1 MPSYLPSRTATPAA
15 AAYTMIALLSVILL
29 SSSSCSAFLSPTQP
43 LTSSRLQRN
52 TSSLALLS
60 TKQPRKEQ
68 SQQQGNKNTA
78 NNNNNSNNAK
88 RKPKYKTIA
97 DMMKA
102 MEKNPNEFIQPGNN
116 GGVRAVNANG
126 RYVDVKKKPKR
137 TRAKVERPKQ
147 KYLYASQRA
156 ALEMEKKR
164 ASGAVAAAG
173 NKRNDG
179 ATIRDPNMY
188 EDDEENDEQIIAPPT
203 TTTTTSRTLDPQQQQ
218 NLIVQQQQLKQLEFA
233 RSLGLNPTSQM
244 ADTIVGSSS
253 EDVPEIVASIRV
265 DDDDTTTESITSNS
279 FAFVVYKP
287 VGWSILGGNE
297 KKKNKKKAQ
306 QQQQQQQQMDAGAVL
321 ADDDSDSEDITVST
335 TSVMSKSNVKRV
347 KAYDEETDEFGY
359 VEYNEDDIWAVLTP
373 EERAQVMKEGGLNLF
388 DDLADVA
395 KGALSGVEW
404 DDENDS
410 SDDGSNNKKKTKKK
424 GGVSSSNS
432 SIGRTALSASV
443 PRMKA
448 NIDIPSRPSLVNWL
462 KQLKAEEGRP
472 IKGGKNW
479 VALAGATEI
488 DDSGLV
494 LLCPKD
500 RTKALHVDRC
510 GYTAIVG
517 NGKKLTSRSKLM
529 KLIKAAEAGG
539 GEVCDGSTAKIE
551 ILSRLKKGRDLDPV
565 LSVGVEFPDGS
576 STCSHAVLL
585 CQNRLGDGVRGDE
598 SADPIDRRAA
608 RRLVHCNSMTV
619 SSLACLDDEPVSLES
634 CPVLPDDIA
643 IYANRRD
650 GAEFVKGSYL
660 GRQSSLAQN
669 ELTNAYREINGAS
682 DGYPGWIVDRYD
694 KWLFVQHEEG
704 PMTVRGPLPSLH
716 DGYTSGVYYLPTKVD
731 RSVMGEAQVKP
742 ILLEGK
748 SAPENLPIVE
758 NGVTYLVNLGES
770 YSTGIFLDQR
780 IQRAWLAENC
790 NEETRVLNCFAHA
803 GAFSVAAATAGAST
817 VSLDL
822 DKKWL
827 DRIRPQMEANGITE
841 WDGKH
846 DCIYGDCFD
855 WLARLGKRGEQF
867 DIVILDPPSTSVGKK
882 KRRWSVKNDMDELV
896 IMAALL
902 VKSGGLL
909 FTTTNSASLR
919 PEKFAKLCKKGLID
933 AGIPDAKLER
943 ISPMPSDFPSIGAQP
958 VTNFAWRIPE

>member
-1 MPSYLPSRTATPAA
+1 
-15 AAYTMIALLSVILL
+15 
-29 SSSSCSAFLSPTQP
+29 
-43 LTSSRLQRN
+43 
-52 TSSLALLS
+52 
-60 TKQPRKEQ
+60 
-68 SQQQGNKNTA
+68 
-78 NNNNNSNNAK
+78 
-88 RKPKYKTIA
+88 
-97 DMMKA
+97 
-102 MEKNPNEFIQPGNN
+102 
-116 GGVRAVNANG
+116 
-126 RYVDVKKKPKR
+126 VD
-137 TRAKVERPKQ
+137 RPKQ
-147 KYLYASQRA
+147 KYVYASQRS
-156 ALEMEKKR
+156 ALEMDRKR
-164 ASGAVAAAG
+164 GG
-173 NKRNDG
+173 NKRDDG
-179 ATIRDPNMY
+179 ASIRDPSMY
-188 EDDEENDEQIIAPPT
+188 DDEGEDTAEEPSSS
-203 TTTTTSRTLDPQQQQ
+203 SRAQLDPQQQQ
-218 NLIVQQQQLKQLEFA
+218 HLLVQQQQLKQLEFA
-233 RSLGLNPTSQM
+233 RSLGLNPTTASQLY
-244 ADTIVGSSS
+244 AEPIVGSGA
-253 EDVPEIVASIRV
+253 EDVPGIIASIRV
-265 DDDDTTTESITSNS
+265 DDGDGSITSNS
-279 FAFVVYKP
+279 FAFVIYKP

-297 KKKNKKKAQ
+297 KKKKKKGQ
-306 QQQQQQQQMDAGAVL
+306 QQLKEGDDAV
-321 ADDDSDSEDITVST
+321 ADDSTSAIAAAAGGDSK
-335 TSVMSKSNVKRV
+335 KSNVKRV
-347 KAYDEETDEFGY
+347 KAYDEETDEFGF
-359 VEYNEDDIWAVLTP
+359 VEYNEDDILAVLTP
-373 EERAQVMKEGGLNLF
+373 EERAQLMKEGGLNLF
-388 DDLADVA
+388 DDLADEA
-395 KGALSGVEW
+395 KGALAGAEY
-404 DDENDS
+404 DDGGEDEFG
-410 SDDGSNNKKKTKKK
+410 DDGSSKKKKKK
-424 GGVSSSNS
+424 KMKGGASTSSSSAAGAAAAVAS
-432 SIGRTALSASV
+432 SF
-443 PRMKA
+443 PRMQA
-448 NIDIPSRPSLVNWL
+448 SIDTPSRPSLVNWL
-462 KQLKAEEGRP
+462 KQLKAEEGTP

-500 RTKALHVDRC
+500 RTRALHVDRC
-510 GYTAIVG
+510 GYTAVVG

-551 ILSRLKKGRDLDPV
+551 ILARLKKGRDVDPV

-576 STCSHAVLL
+576 STCSQAVLL
-585 CQNRLGDGVRGDE
+585 CQDRLGDGVRGDE

-619 SSLACLDDEPVSLES
+619 SSLTCLDDEPVILES
-634 CPVLPDDIA
+634 NPVLPDDIA

-650 GAEFVKGSYL
+650 GAEFRNGSYL
-660 GRQSSLAQN
+660 GRQSGLAQN
-669 ELTNAYREINGAS
+669 EFTNAYREINGAS

-716 DGYTSGVYYLPTKVD
+716 DGYTTGVYYLPTKVD

-742 ILLEGK
+742 QLLEGK
-748 SAPENLPIVE
+748 FAPENTPIVE

-790 NEETRVLNCFAHA
+790 NEETRVLNCFAHT

-896 IMAALL
+896 TMAAAL

-919 PEKFAKLCKKGLID
+919 PEKFAKMCKKGLVD

>member
-1 MPSYLPSRTATPAA
+1 
-15 AAYTMIALLSVILL
+15 
-29 SSSSCSAFLSPTQP
+29 
-43 LTSSRLQRN
+43 
-52 TSSLALLS
+52 
-60 TKQPRKEQ
+60 
-68 SQQQGNKNTA
+68 
-78 NNNNNSNNAK
+78 
-88 RKPKYKTIA
+88 
-97 DMMKA
+97 
-102 MEKNPNEFIQPGNN
+102 
-116 GGVRAVNANG
+116 
-126 RYVDVKKKPKR
+126 VD
-137 TRAKVERPKQ
+137 RPKQ
-147 KYLYASQRA
+147 KYVYASQRS
-156 ALEMEKKR
+156 ALEMDRKR
-164 ASGAVAAAG
+164 GGGGGG

-179 ATIRDPNMY
+179 ASIRDPSMY
-188 EDDEENDEQIIAPPT
+188 DDEGEDAEEPSS
-203 TTTTTSRTLDPQQQQ
+203 SRGAQLDPHQQQH
-218 NLIVQQQQLKQLEFA
+218 LLVQQQQLKQLGFA
-233 RSLGLNPTSQM
+233 RSLGLNPTTASQLY
-244 ADTIVGSSS
+244 AEPIVGSGA
-253 EDVPEIVASIRV
+253 EDVPEIIASIRV
-265 DDDDTTTESITSNS
+265 DDGDGSITSNS
-279 FAFVVYKP
+279 FAFVIYKP

-297 KKKNKKKAQ
+297 KKKKKKGQ
-306 QQQQQQQQMDAGAVL
+306 QQQLEKEGDGGSEGA
-321 ADDDSDSEDITVST
+321 TST
-335 TSVMSKSNVKRV
+335 AAASSGGDTKKSNVKRV
-347 KAYDEETDEFGY
+347 KAYDEETDEFGF
-359 VEYNEDDIWAVLTP
+359 VEYNEDDILAVLTP
-373 EERAQVMKEGGLNLF
+373 EERAQLMKEGGLNLF
-388 DDLADVA
+388 DDLADEA
-395 KGALSGVEW
+395 KGALAGAEY
-404 DDENDS
+404 DDGGEDDFG
-410 SDDGSNNKKKTKKK
+410 DDGSSKKKKKK
-424 GGVSSSNS
+424 KMKGGASTSSSSAAGAAAAAVAS
-432 SIGRTALSASV
+432 SF
-443 PRMKA
+443 PRMQA
-448 NIDIPSRPSLVNWL
+448 NIDTPSRPSLVNWL
-462 KQLKAEEGRP
+462 KQLKAEEGTP

-500 RTKALHVDRC
+500 RTRALHVDRC
-510 GYTAIVG
+510 GYTAVVG

-551 ILSRLKKGRDLDPV
+551 ILARLKKGRDVDPV

-576 STCSHAVLL
+576 STCSQAVLL
-585 CQNRLGDGVRGDE
+585 CQDRLGDGVRGDE

-619 SSLACLDDEPVSLES
+619 SSLTCLDDEPVVLES
-634 CPVLPDDIA
+634 NPVLPDDIA

-650 GAEFVKGSYL
+650 GAEFRKGSYL
-660 GRQSSLAQN
+660 GRQSGLAQN
-669 ELTNAYREINGAS
+669 EFTNAYREINGAS

-716 DGYTSGVYYLPTKVD
+716 DGYTTGVYYLPTKVD

-742 ILLEGK
+742 QLLEGK
-748 SAPENLPIVE
+748 LAPENTPILE

-790 NEETRVLNCFAHA
+790 NEETRVLNCFAHT

-896 IMAALL
+896 TMAAAL

-919 PEKFAKLCKKGLID
+919 PEKFAKMCKKGLVD

>member
-1 MPSYLPSRTATPAA
+1 MKMPTNPPNSTSAASAA
-15 AAYTMIALLSVILL
+15 AGYKMMALLSILLL
-29 SSSSCSAFLSPTQP
+29 SSSNCIAFSPPT
-43 LTSSRLQRN
+43 LTTSRLQR
-52 TSSLALLS
+52 TSLGS
-60 TKQPRKEQ
+60 TKQPRKQ
-68 SQQQGNKNTA
+68 QQQQQQGN
-78 NNNNNSNNAK
+78 NNNDNNKK
-88 RKPKYKTIA
+88 RKPKYNTIA

-102 MEKNPNEFIQPGNN
+102 MEKNPNEFLQSSAGA
-116 GGVRAVNANG
+116 RAVNANG
-126 RYVDVKKKPKR
+126 RFIDTKKKPKR

-147 KYLYASQRA
+147 KYIYKSQRA
-156 ALEMEKKR
+156 ALEMDQKR
-164 ASGAVAAAG
+164 GVGGGSA

-179 ATIRDPNMY
+179 ASIRDPNMY
-188 EDDEENDEQIIAPPT
+188 DDNEEGDDDTEEQSNPS
-203 TTTTTSRTLDPQQQQ
+203 SRPNQLLDPRQQQQ
-218 NLIVQQQQLKQLEFA
+218 LLVQQQQLKQLEFA
-233 RSLGLNPTSQM
+233 RSLGLNPSQSL
-244 ADTIVGSSS
+244 AAEPIVGSSA

-265 DDDDTTTESITSNS
+265 DDDASSITSNS

-297 KKKNKKKAQ
+297 KKKKKRGQ
-306 QQQQQQQQMDAGAVL
+306 QQQQQEVGEV
-321 ADDDSDSEDITVST
+321 SEGVTT
-335 TSVMSKSNVKRV
+335 TSSSATAKKSSNVKRV

-359 VEYNEDDIWAVLTP
+359 VEYNEDDILAVLTP
-373 EERAQVMKEGGLNLF
+373 EERAQLMKEGGLNLV
-388 DDLADVA
+388 DDFADVA
-395 KGALSGVEW
+395 KGALAGAEY
-404 DDENDS
+404 DDEDEYDEF
-410 SDDGSNNKKKTKKK
+410 SDDGSKKRKKKKKMND
-424 GGVSSSNS
+424 GGSSSPS
-432 SIGRTALSASV
+432 AALAPSF
-443 PRMKA
+443 PRMQA
-448 NIDIPSRPSLVNWL
+448 NIDTPSRPSLVNWL
-462 KQLKAEEGRP
+462 KQLKAEEGTP

-500 RTKALHVDRC
+500 RTRALHVDRC

-517 NGKKLTSRSKLM
+517 NGKKLTSRSKLT

-551 ILSRLKKGRDLDPV
+551 ILARLKKGRDVDPV

-585 CQNRLGDGVRGDE
+585 CQDRLGDGVRGDE

-619 SSLACLDDEPVSLES
+619 SSLTCLDDEPVVLES
-634 CPVLPDDIA
+634 NPALPDDIA

-650 GAEFVKGSYL
+650 GAEFRKGSYL
-660 GRQSSLAQN
+660 GRQSGLAQN
-669 ELTNAYREINGAS
+669 KLTNAYREINGAS

-716 DGYTSGVYYLPTKVD
+716 DGYTNGVYYLPTKVD

-742 ILLEGK
+742 RLLEGQ
-748 SAPENLPIVE
+748 SAPANMPIVE

-790 NEETRVLNCFAHA
+790 NDETRVLNCFAHT

-827 DRIRPQMEANGITE
+827 DRIRPQMKANGITE

-896 IMAALL
+896 TMAAAL
-902 VKSGGLL
+902 VKRGGLL

-919 PEKFAKLCKKGLID
+919 PEKFAKMCKKGLVD

-943 ISPMPSDFPSIGAQP
+943 ISPMPLDFPSIGAQP

>member
-1 MPSYLPSRTATPAA
+1 
-15 AAYTMIALLSVILL
+15 
-29 SSSSCSAFLSPTQP
+29 
-43 LTSSRLQRN
+43 
-52 TSSLALLS
+52 
-60 TKQPRKEQ
+60 
-68 SQQQGNKNTA
+68 
-78 NNNNNSNNAK
+78 
-88 RKPKYKTIA
+88 
-97 DMMKA
+97 
-102 MEKNPNEFIQPGNN
+102 MEKNPNEFVQPGAN
-116 GGVRAVNANG
+116 GGSSVRVVNANG
-126 RYVDVKKKPKR
+126 RFVDIKKKKPKR
-137 TRAKVERPKQ
+137 TRAKVDRPKQ
-147 KYLYASQRA
+147 KYVYASQRT
-156 ALEMEKKR
+156 ALEMDKKR
-164 ASGAVAAAG
+164 GTGGPG
-173 NKRNDG
+173 NKRND
-179 ATIRDPNMY
+179 AVSIRDSNMY
-188 EDDEENDEQIIAPPT
+188 EDDDDEENLGEQIAPSP
-203 TTTTTSRTLDPQQQQ
+203 TSRTLDPQQQQ
-218 NLIVQQQQLKQLEFA
+218 HLIVQQQQLKQMEFA
-233 RSLGLNPTSQM
+233 RSLGVNPTSQL
-244 ADTIVGSSS
+244 ADTIVGSGSA
-253 EDVPEIVASIRV
+253 EDVPDIVASIRV
-265 DDDDTTTESITSNS
+265 DDDSTTESITSNS

-297 KKKNKKKAQ
+297 NKNKKKGQ
-306 QQQQQQQQMDAGAVL
+306 QQNEATDVAAV
-321 ADDDSDSEDITVST
+321 ADESAST
-335 TSVMSKSNVKRV
+335 SSSSVEKTKKPPNNMKRV

-359 VEYNEDDIWAVLTP
+359 VEYNEDDILAVLTP
-373 EERAQVMKEGGLNLF
+373 EERAQLMKEGGLNLL
-388 DDLADVA
+388 DDMAEVA
-395 KGALSGVEW
+395 KGALDGAEY
-404 DDENDS
+404 DDGEDDYSN
-410 SDDGSNNKKKTKKK
+410 DDGSMKKKKKK
-424 GGVSSSNS
+424 KSDSGGSSSSSNS
-432 SIGRTALSASV
+432 SAGTSALAAASSSF

-448 NIDIPSRPSLVNWL
+448 NIDTPSRPSLVNWL
-462 KQLKAEEGRP
+462 KQLKAEEGTP

-500 RTKALHVDRC
+500 RTRALHVDRC
-510 GYTAIVG
+510 GYTAVVG
-517 NGKKLTSRSKLM
+517 NGKKLTSRSKLT
-529 KLIKAAEAGG
+529 KLIKAAEKATGG
-539 GEVCDGSTAKIE
+539 GEVCDGSTAKIDV
-551 ILSRLKKGRDLDPV
+551 LSRLKKGRDVDPV

-585 CQNRLGDGVRGDE
+585 CQDRLGDGVRGDE
-598 SADPIDRRAA
+598 SADSIDRRAA

-634 CPVLPDDIA
+634 CPALPDDIA

-650 GAEFVKGSYL
+650 GAEFVNGSYL
-660 GRQSSLAQN
+660 GRQSGLAQN
-669 ELTNAYREINGAS
+669 KLTNAFREINGAS

-704 PMTVRGPLPSLH
+704 PMTVRRGPLPSLH
-716 DGYTSGVYYLPTKVD
+716 DGYTTGVYYLPTKVD

-742 ILLEGK
+742 QLLEGT
-748 SAPENLPIVE
+748 SAPENTPIVE
-758 NGVTYLVNLGES
+758 NGVTYLVNLGEA

-790 NEETRVLNCFAHA
+790 NEDTRVLNCFAHT

-867 DIVILDPPSTSVGKK
+867 DIIILDPPSTSVGKK

-896 IMAALL
+896 TMAAML
-902 VKSGGLL
+902 VKRGGLL

-919 PEKFAKLCKKGLID
+919 PEKFAKMCKKGLFD

>member
-1 MPSYLPSRTATPAA
+1 MKMPINPPNRTASAAA
-15 AAYTMIALLSVILL
+15 AAYTMMALLSIILL
-29 SSSSCSAFLSPTQP
+29 SSSNCNAFSPPT
-43 LTSSRLQRN
+43 LTTSRLQR
-52 TSSLALLS
+52 TSLSS
-60 TKQPRKEQ
+60 TKQPRKQ
-68 SQQQGNKNTA
+68 QQQQQQQGN
-78 NNNNNSNNAK
+78 NNSPKNNSKNKSK
-88 RKPKYKTIA
+88 RKPKYNTIA

-102 MEKNPNEFIQPGNN
+102 MEKNPNEFLTPGSN
-116 GGVRAVNANG
+116 GVSRAVNANG
-126 RYVDVKKKPKR
+126 RFIDTKKKPKR
-137 TRAKVERPKQ
+137 TRARVDRPKQ
-147 KYLYASQRA
+147 KYVYASQRS
-156 ALEMEKKR
+156 ALEMDRKR
-164 ASGAVAAAG
+164 GGGGGGGA

-179 ATIRDPNMY
+179 ASIRDPSMY
-188 EDDEENDEQIIAPPT
+188 DDEGEDAEEPSSS
-203 TTTTTSRTLDPQQQQ
+203 SRAQLDPQQQQ
-218 NLIVQQQQLKQLEFA
+218 HLLVQQQQLKQLEFA
-233 RSLGLNPTSQM
+233 RSLGLNPTTASQLC
-244 ADTIVGSSS
+244 AEPIVGSGA
-253 EDVPEIVASIRV
+253 EDVPGIIASIRV
-265 DDDDTTTESITSNS
+265 DDGDGSITSNS
-279 FAFVVYKP
+279 FAFVIYKP

-297 KKKNKKKAQ
+297 KKKKKKGQ
-306 QQQQQQQQMDAGAVL
+306 QLKKEGDDAV
-321 ADDDSDSEDITVST
+321 ADDSTSAIAAAARGDSK
-335 TSVMSKSNVKRV
+335 KSNVKRV
-347 KAYDEETDEFGY
+347 KAYDEETDEFGF
-359 VEYNEDDIWAVLTP
+359 VEYNEDDILAVLTP
-373 EERAQVMKEGGLNLF
+373 EERAQLMKEGGLSLF
-388 DDLADVA
+388 DDLADEA
-395 KGALSGVEW
+395 KGALAGAEY
-404 DDENDS
+404 DDGGEDDFG
-410 SDDGSNNKKKTKKK
+410 DDGSSKKKKKK
-424 GGVSSSNS
+424 NMKSSSSPSAGAAAAVAS
-432 SIGRTALSASV
+432 SF
-443 PRMKA
+443 PRMQA
-448 NIDIPSRPSLVNWL
+448 NIDTPSRPSLVNWL
-462 KQLKAEEGRP
+462 KQLKAEEGTP

-500 RTKALHVDRC
+500 RTRALHVDRC
-510 GYTAIVG
+510 GYTAVVG

-551 ILSRLKKGRDLDPV
+551 ILARLKKGRDVDPV

-576 STCSHAVLL
+576 STCSQAVLL
-585 CQNRLGDGVRGDE
+585 CQDRLGDGVRGDE

-619 SSLACLDDEPVSLES
+619 SSLTCLDDEPVVLES
-634 CPVLPDDIA
+634 NPVLPDDIA

-650 GAEFVKGSYL
+650 GAEFRNGSYL
-660 GRQSSLAQN
+660 GRQSGLAQN
-669 ELTNAYREINGAS
+669 EFTNAYREINGAS

-716 DGYTSGVYYLPTKVD
+716 DGYTTGVYYLPTKVD

-742 ILLEGK
+742 QLLEGK
-748 SAPENLPIVE
+748 FAPENTPIVE

-780 IQRAWLAENC
+780 IQRAWLADNC
-790 NEETRVLNCFAHA
+790 NEETRVLNCFAHT

-896 IMAALL
+896 TMAAAL

-919 PEKFAKLCKKGLID
+919 PEKFAKMCKKGLVD
-933 AGIPDAKLER
+933 AGIPDAKLEQ